1 MARWRWSWILSLV
14 CLFSVACNGPVQHK
28 KPDPTKGVV
37 TGIVLCA
44 DTGKPARFATVT
56 LTAAPKKEAK
66 ADADKD
72 ENSGPG
78 DPLPATE
85 ATVTDLDGR
94 FTLEAVEPGRYYAF
108 ATLEGYLEPKMGVD
122 PTRFG
127 EKATLQERIRN
138 AIDQW
143 KSHMVEVRV
152 GVHSTADVT
161 LQIERAA
168 EIGGTVTYDDGSPA
182 IGMIVQVFR
191 KSEKSGLAKVGLA
204 LNSDWDRAVGDSH
217 GHFSVTNLAAGEY
230 TICAKMPYES
240 EDASSRVFLGNA
252 YRMKNAKTI
261 KVQAGEISS
270 GADIEIPL
278 SGLRTVAGTV
288 SALADGHALKDATV
302 RLLYADDREETRQAK
317 TQEDGSFSFAYIP
330 EDKYI
335 LQVTGAQDAEQK
347 AAEPDSSNS
356 DSAASKP
363 VAARSY
369 ADKETPIAVMG
380 DMDDI
385 QIQLI
390 PTPPAKS
397 QQP

>member
-1 MARWRWSWILSLV
+1 M
-14 CLFSVACNGPVQHK
+14 QHK
-28 KPDPTKGVV
+28 KPDPTKGTV

-56 LTAAPKKEAK
+56 LTAAPKKDAK
-66 ADADKD
+66 TDADKD

-94 FTLEAVEPGRYYAF
+94 FRLEAVEPGRYYAF
-108 ATLEGYLEPKMGVD
+108 ATLEGYLEPKMGID

-127 EKATLQERIRN
+127 EKASLQERIRN

-143 KSHMVEVRV
+143 KSHLVEVRV
-152 GVHSTADVT
+152 SVHSTSEVA

-168 EIGGTVTYDDGSPA
+168 EITGSVTYDDGSPA
-182 IGMIVQVFR
+182 IGIFIQIFH
-191 KSEKSGLAKVGLA
+191 KTEKGSLAKVGLS
-204 LNSDWDRAVGDSH
+204 LNSDWDRAVSDSH

-230 TICAKMPYES
+230 TICAKLPYES
-240 EDASSRVFLGNA
+240 EDSSFRVFLGNTF
-252 YRMKNAKTI
+252 RRKNAKTV
-261 KVQAGEISS
+261 KVQAGEVSG

-278 SGLRTVAGTV
+278 SGLHTVAGTV
-288 SALADGHALKDATV
+288 SALADSHALKDAAV
-302 RLLYADDREETRQAK
+302 RLLYADDREIVREAK
-317 TQEDGSFSFAYIP
+317 ALDDGSFSFSYVP

-335 LQVTGAQDAEQK
+335 LQVSGAQDPEQK
-347 AAEPDSSNS
+347 ASETDSDNS

-363 VAARSY
+363 VPARRY
-369 ADKETPIAVMG
+369 ADRETPVTVIG

-385 QIQLI
+385 QMQLV
-390 PTPPAKS
+390 PVPPEKPPA
-397 QQP
+397 Q